1 MRPSLVRP
9 SLAALTAAL
18 LMTAAQPAAAVDK
31 YPERKPGQTPAAGT
45 LEFSIWEETKK
56 AERDARTSGERNHD
70 EALNAYVR
78 GVLDKVAGDY
88 KGDLRLYVMDRPFF
102 NASMGPN
109 GYTEVWTGLLLRAQT
124 EDEVAFVLGHEF
136 AHYRHNHSTEA
147 FENVKSNQNAA
158 AAAGMVIAII
168 GAGAAANAGSYSAA
182 RDISN
187 LTGGLIDA
195 VYLGAIASYFAYSRD
210 NETEADRFGN
220 SYALNAHYD
229 PYASVRIWSYLIEE
243 TKASDYERT
252 RKRGGRINVFGSH
265 PLESERVDALSKQ
278 ADGFKVAGDDDEAQK
293 QKRAA
298 YRERIRP
305 YLGRWLKDDL
315 RRQDYGQTLF
325 LIGHLQQ
332 DGLDTGLLNFYAGEA
347 YRLRAK
353 DNIGS
358 PDLLAAA
365 NAYTEAAALPD
376 APPETRRQ
384 LGEVYRRMGRTQDA
398 IAAYDTYLKTFPQ
411 AEDAWMVEDLL
422 NSLKAAPAP
431 AAPPAPVTN

>member
-1 MRPSLVRP
+1 MRR
-9 SLAALTAAL
+9 ALTALTGAL
-18 LMTAAQPAAAVDK
+18 LMTAAQPVMAADT
-31 YPERKPGQTPAAGT
+31 YPERLPGQTPTAGT

-70 EALNAYVR
+70 AALNAYVR
-78 GVLDKVAGDY
+78 SVLDRVAGDY

-102 NASMGPN
+102 NASMAPN

-147 FENVKSNQNAA
+147 FETVKSNQNAA

-168 GAGAAANAGSYSAA
+168 GAGAAANASSVSAA

-210 NETEADRFGN
+210 NESEADRFGN
-220 SYALNAHYD
+220 TYALKAGYD
-229 PYASVRIWSYLIEE
+229 PYAAVRIWSYLINE
-243 TKASDYERT
+243 TRASDYERT

-265 PLESERVDALSKQ
+265 PLESERVDALSRQ
-278 ADGFKVAGDDDEAQK
+278 AEGFKVKSDSDAVQK
-293 QKRAA
+293 EKRAA
-298 YRERIRP
+298 YRAHIRP
-305 YLGRWLKDDL
+305 YLGRWLRDDL

-325 LIGHLQQ
+325 LIAELQQ
-332 DGLDTGLLNFYAGEA
+332 DGLDRGLLSFYAGEA

-353 DNIGS
+353 DNLGS
-358 PDLLAAA
+358 QDLLAAA
-365 NAYTEAAALPD
+365 NAYSEAAALPD

-398 IAAYDTYLKTFPQ
+398 IAAYESYLRTYPQ
-411 AEDAWMVEDLL
+411 AQDAWMVEDLL
-422 NSLKAAPAP
+422 TGLKTAPAP
-431 AAPPAPVTN
+431 AAPPPAPAKN